1 VGFAATGV
9 VVAAPASSQVEVPL
23 MFRTLT
29 AFVVGVA
36 LVAFVGT
43 PAFADDKED
52 KEVKLEGKITCAKC
66 DLGVAD
72 SCHTVIK
79 VGEKVYYFDK
89 DGTKKY
95 HKEIC
100 TTPKDGTVTGKVKK
114 EGDKMIVTVS
124 KVDFK

>member
-1 VGFAATGV
+1 
-9 VVAAPASSQVEVPL
+9 

-29 AFVVGVA
+29 AFVLAIAVAVLVGAPVVA
-36 LVAFVGT
+36 EE
-43 PAFADDKED
+43 KEQT
-52 KEVKLEGKITCAKC
+52 LEGKITCAKC

-79 VGEKVYYFDK
+79 VGDKVYYFDK

-100 TTPKDGTVTGKVKK
+100 TTPKDGKVTGTVKK
-114 EGDKMIVTVS
+114 DGDKMVITVS
-124 KVDFK
+124 KVEFK